1 MSDDSRG
8 AVQGVVLPAQR
19 ELRMLLTLLVLLVL
33 LTPLTAGAAPLRGAT
48 PGGFDPDLL
57 AGLRARS
64 IGPAAMSGRVTVI
77 EGVAADPRTLYAG
90 AASGGVWKSV
100 NGGLSWEPIFDDQ
113 PVASVGAIAVFQK
126 SPDVVWVG
134 TGEGNVRN
142 SASAGN
148 GVYRSLDAGKTW
160 THLGLDATERIA
172 RIVLHPT
179 DPDVAWVAALGREW
193 GENPE
198 RGVYQTEDGG
208 KTWRKLLYVDAR
220 TGAADLVIDPSN
232 PRKLLAAMWQY
243 RRWPWSFESGGP
255 GSGLYASYDGGRT
268 WKRRTEDDGLPKG
281 ELGRINLA
289 LSRSNPEIVYASV
302 EAQKSAL
309 LRSSDGGRTWT
320 TANQSP
326 NIAPRPF
333 YFATLEV
340 DPQWPNR
347 VYSLGY
353 LVKVSDDSAKT
364 FSNLPGAAKIHGDY
378 HAMWIDPGDPRHF
391 LIGDDG
397 GMAVTF
403 DRGLTA
409 AFIADLPLAQYY
421 HVAVDMETPYNV
433 YGGLQ
438 DNGSWR
444 GPSAT
449 WDLGGIPSSAW
460 SLIGS
465 GDGFGTVPDPADA
478 STGYSMAQNG
488 YLARWDLKTG
498 EIKDAR
504 PAPPHGVRL
513 RFNWNAGIAVD
524 PFAPGTVYYGS
535 QFLHESVD
543 HGRTWTTIS
552 PDLTTNNPAWQKDR
566 ESGGLTLDASGAETY
581 TTILAIAPSPVAR
594 GLIWVGTDDG
604 RVQVTRDGG
613 KSWTSVEANVPG
625 VPAHTWVPE
634 IRASRFEA
642 GTAFVVFDDH
652 RRSNWTPYLYRT
664 DDFGKT
670 WRSLAGKEL
679 RGAALA
685 IEQDPVDKDLLFL
698 GTELGLWISEDGGGH
713 WLRYKYGLPTV
724 PVMGLAVHP
733 RDRDLVIA
741 THGRALYV
749 VDDVRPLS
757 GLDAATL
764 SEPLHLFPIAAAQQ
778 HWQRFTVGV
787 YGQGA
792 GYFQGENRPY
802 GALITFSVSGPD
814 IPLPDPERE
823 RARKDRERAAAT
835 QAAAAAKAA
844 AAKRGERGEEKT
856 GEAAAGGKSATEK
869 SGAMEPAGREKAA
882 TAPTAPTAQAAEE
895 KTTAAK
901 QAEEKKASE
910 APKAQVEVAD
920 ASGKTIRHFK
930 TPVKLGINR
939 VAWGLE
945 RDDWKEPPPGPDQ
958 PPQEDPAG
966 PEVPP
971 GTYTVTVKFRG
982 HEARSTVQVLA
993 DPRSPNREAD
1003 WQQRWA
1009 AISRAGALQE
1019 AAAEAIERIGRIH
1032 ADVDS
1037 AVAKAK
1043 AAAVAEK
1050 RQQTA
1055 EKRQPGAGTSPQ
1067 GAGSA
1072 PQGAGSAQQGGGP
1085 AQQGAGSTQ
1094 QGAGRNEAAVRDQ
1107 DEAPSPLAGAA
1118 EKLGKRLDE
1127 LETRLWQRPDAKGIR
1142 EPDDVADQIGITM
1155 GALTGQWDPPSA
1167 TQLEALR
1174 QTADQLDKFLADFN
1188 RFCATDLAAFR
1199 RQVVE
1204 AKVGLLP
1211 EEPPIAVARP

>member
-1 MSDDSRG
+1 MSGNLRR
-8 AVQGVVLPAQR
+8 AVQGFVLPVR
-19 ELRMLLTLLVLLVL
+19 LVPLVLLSL
-33 LTPLTAGAAPLRGAT
+33 LTALTAGAAPLHAAA
-48 PGGFDPDLL
+48 PGVFDPDLL

-77 EGVAADPRTLYAG
+77 EGVAADPRTIYAG

-100 NGGLSWEPIFDDQ
+100 NGGLTWEPIFDDQ
-113 PVASVGAIAVFQK
+113 PVASIGAIAVFQK

-142 SASAGN
+142 SASVGN
-148 GVYRSLDAGKTW
+148 GVYRSLDGGKTW

-172 RIVLHPT
+172 RIVLHPS

-193 GENPE
+193 GENAE

-208 KTWRKLLYVDAR
+208 KTWKKLLYVDAR
-220 TGAADLVIDPSN
+220 TGAADLVIDPDN

-289 LSRSNPEIVYASV
+289 MSRSNPEIVYASV

-320 TANQSP
+320 TANQGP

-347 VYSLGY
+347 VYSLGF
-353 LVKVSDDSAKT
+353 LVKVSDDSGKT
-364 FSNLPGAAKIHGDY
+364 FTNLPGTDKIHGDF
-378 HAMWIDPGDPRHF
+378 HAMWIDPGDPRH
-391 LIGDDG
+391 LLVGDDG
-397 GMAVTF
+397 GMAVSF
-403 DRGLTA
+403 DRGRTA

-421 HVAVDMETPYNV
+421 HVAVDMEKPYNV

-438 DNGSWR
+438 YNGSWR

-449 WDLGGIPSSAW
+449 WDLGGIPNSAW
-460 SLIGS
+460 SPVGG
-465 GDGFGTVPDPADA
+465 GDGFGTVPDPADP

-488 YLARWDLKTG
+488 YLTRWDLKTG

-504 PAPPHGVRL
+504 PAPPAGVRL

-535 QFLHESVD
+535 QFLHQSVD

-552 PDLTTNNPAWQKDR
+552 PDLTTNDPAWQKDR
-566 ESGGLTLDASGAETY
+566 ESGGLTPDASGAETY
-581 TTILAIAPSPVAR
+581 TTILAISPSPVAR

-613 KSWTSVEANVPG
+613 KSWTSVEGNVPG

-634 IRASRFEA
+634 IRASRFDA
-642 GTAFVVFDDH
+642 GTAFVGFDDH

-670 WRSLAGKEL
+670 WKSLAGKEL
-679 RGAALA
+679 RGYALA
-685 IEQDPVDKDLLFL
+685 VEQDPADKDLLFL
-698 GTELGLWISEDGGGH
+698 GTEFGLWISEDGGGH

-749 VDDVRPLS
+749 VDDIRPLS
-757 GLDAATL
+757 GLDAATFR
-764 SEPLHLFPIAAAQQ
+764 EPLHLFPIAAAQQ
-778 HWQRFTVGV
+778 HWLRFTVGA

-792 GYFQGENRPY
+792 GHFQGENRPY

-823 RARKDRERAAAT
+823 RARKDRERAAAS

-844 AAKRGERGEEKT
+844 AAKQGEEKAGAT
-856 GEAAAGGKSATEK
+856 AAGGRTATEK
-869 SGAMEPAGREKAA
+869 PAAEKTAATEQAAAEKAG
-882 TAPTAPTAQAAEE
+882 TPPTAQAAEE
-895 KTTAAK
+895 KTARG
-901 QAEEKKASE
+901 AEAKKAE
-910 APKAQVEVAD
+910 PPKAQIEVAD

-939 VAWGLE
+939 AAWGLE
-945 RDDWKEPPPGPDQ
+945 RDDWKEPPPGLDQ
-958 PPQEDPAG
+958 PPPQEDPAG

-982 HEARSTVQVLA
+982 HEARSTVEVLA

-1019 AAAEAIERIGRIH
+1019 AAAEAIERIGRIR
-1032 ADVDS
+1032 ADVEA

-1043 AAAVAEK
+1043 AAAAAEK
-1050 RQQTA
+1050 HKQEAAGKGREGA
-1055 EKRQPGAGTSPQ
+1055 E
-1067 GAGSA
+1067 
-1072 PQGAGSAQQGGGP
+1072 GG
-1085 AQQGAGSTQ
+1085 QQGAAKGR
-1094 QGAGRNEAAVRDQ
+1094 QGGVRSEAAAKGQ
-1107 DEAPSPLAGAA
+1107 DETPSPLAGAA

-1127 LETRLWQRPDAKGIR
+1127 LEKRLWQRPDAAGIL
-1142 EPDDVADQIGITM
+1142 EPDDLADQIAITG
-1155 GALTGQWDPPSA
+1155 GAITGQWDPPSA
-1167 TQLEALR
+1167 NQLEALR

-1188 RFCATDLAAFR
+1188 RFCTTDLAAFR

-1211 EEPPIAVARP
+1211 EEPPIAVATP

>member
-1 MSDDSRG
+1 MSNDSRG
-8 AVQGVVLPAQR
+8 SVHALSRPLP
-19 ELRMLLTLLVLLVL
+19 LLALLLLA
-33 LTPLTAGAAPLRGAT
+33 TALTAGAAAPPRGAT

-77 EGVAADPRTLYAG
+77 EGVAADPRTLYVG

-100 NGGLSWEPIFDDQ
+100 NAGLTWEPIFDDQ
-113 PVASVGAIAVFQK
+113 PVASIGAIAVFQK

-142 SASAGN
+142 STAGGN
-148 GVYRSLDAGKTW
+148 GVYRSLDGGKTW

-208 KTWRKLLYVDAR
+208 KTWKRLLYVDAR

-232 PRKLLAAMWQY
+232 PRRLLAAMWQY

-255 GSGLYASYDGGRT
+255 GSGLYASYDGGRS

-281 ELGRINLA
+281 ELGRIKLA
-289 LSRSNPEIVYASV
+289 TSRSNPEIVYASV
-302 EAQKSAL
+302 EARKSAL
-309 LRSSDGGRTWT
+309 LRSSDGGRTWAT
-320 TANQSP
+320 VNQSP

-347 VYSLGY
+347 VYSLGFD
-353 LVKVSDDSAKT
+353 VKVSDDSGKT
-364 FSNLPGAAKIHGDY
+364 FGSLAGAAKIHGDY

-397 GMAVTF
+397 GVAVTF

-409 AFIADLPLAQYY
+409 AFLADLPLAQYY

-449 WDLGGIPSSAW
+449 WDQGGIPSSAW
-460 SLIGS
+460 SVLGG
-465 GDGFGTVPDPADA
+465 GDGFGTVPDPADP

-488 YLARWDLKTG
+488 YLIRWDLKTG
-498 EIKDAR
+498 ELKDAR
-504 PAPPHGVRL
+504 PAPPDGVRL

-524 PFAPGTVYYGS
+524 PFTPGTVYYGS
-535 QFLHESVD
+535 QFLHRSVD
-543 HGRTWTTIS
+543 RGRTWTTIS
-552 PDLTTNNPAWQKDR
+552 PDLTTDNPAWQKDR
-566 ESGGLTLDASGAETY
+566 ESGGLTPDASGAETY

-613 KSWTSVEANVPG
+613 KTWTSVEANVPG

-634 IRASRFEA
+634 IRASRFDA

-652 RRSNWTPYLYRT
+652 RRSNSTPYLYRT

-679 RGAALA
+679 RGYALA
-685 IEQDPVDKDLLFL
+685 IEQDPADKDLLFL
-698 GTELGLWISEDGGGH
+698 GTEAGLWISEDGGGH

-749 VDDVRPLS
+749 VDDIRPLS

-764 SEPLHLFPIAAAQQ
+764 NEPLHLFPIAAAQQ
-778 HWQRFTVGV
+778 HWQRFAVGY

-792 GYFQGENRPY
+792 GFFQGENRPY
-802 GALITFSVSGPD
+802 GALVTFSVSGPD

-835 QAAAAAKAA
+835 QAAAAAAA
-844 AAKRGERGEEKT
+844 AAKRGEEKAGETAGGGKTATEIAASEKT
-856 GEAAAGGKSATEK
+856 
-869 SGAMEPAGREKAA
+869 
-882 TAPTAPTAQAAEE
+882 TAPTAPATPATPAAQPAEE
-895 KTTAAK
+895 KTAAAK
-901 QAEEKKASE
+901 QAEEKKAE
-910 APKAQVEVAD
+910 PPKAQIEVAD

-958 PPQEDPAG
+958 PAQEDPAG

-982 HEARSTVQVLA
+982 HEARSSVQVLA
-993 DPRSPNREAD
+993 DPRSSNREGD

-1009 AISRAGALQE
+1009 AISRTGALQE
-1019 AAAEAIERIGRIH
+1019 AAAEAIERIGRIR

-1043 AAAVAEK
+1043 AAA
-1050 RQQTA
+1050 TA
-1055 EKRQPGAGTSPQ
+1055 EKRRQGAEKSQPGAGT
-1067 GAGSA
+1067 
-1072 PQGAGSAQQGGGP
+1072 GP
-1085 AQQGAGSTQ
+1085 QGAGSTQ
-1094 QGAGRNEAAVRDQ
+1094 QGAARSGAAAK
-1107 DEAPSPLAGAA
+1107 DEDEEPSPLAGAA

-1127 LETRLWQRPDAKGIR
+1127 LETRLWQRPDAKGIH
-1142 EPDDVADQIGITM
+1142 EPEDVTNQIGITM
-1155 GALTGQWDPPSA
+1155 AALTGQWDPPSA
-1167 TQLEALR
+1167 TQLETLR
-1174 QTADQLDKFLADFN
+1174 QAADRLDKFLGDFN
-1188 RFCATDLAAFR
+1188 RFCAADLAAFR
-1199 RQVVE
+1199 RQVVD

-1211 EEPPIAVARP
+1211 EEAPIAVAKP

>member
-8 AVQGVVLPAQR
+8 AVRAPSRPLP
-19 ELRMLLTLLVLLVL
+19 LPLLALLLVLI
-33 LTPLTAGAAPLRGAT
+33 PLTAGAAAPNRAT

-77 EGVAADPRTLYAG
+77 EGVAADPRTLYVG
-90 AASGGVWKSV
+90 AASGGIWKSV
-100 NGGLSWEPIFDDQ
+100 NAGLTWEPIFDDQ
-113 PVASVGAIAVFQK
+113 PVASIGAIAVFQK

-142 SASAGN
+142 SASGGN
-148 GVYRSLDAGKTW
+148 GVYRSLDGGKTW

-172 RIVLHPT
+172 RIVLHPN

-208 KTWRKLLYVDAR
+208 KTWKKLLYVDAR

-289 LSRSNPEIVYASV
+289 MSRSNPEIVYAAV

-320 TANQSP
+320 TVNQSS

-347 VYSLGY
+347 LYSLGFN
-353 LVKVSDDSAKT
+353 VKVSDDSGKT
-364 FSNLPGAAKIHGDY
+364 FGNLAGAAKIHGDY

-391 LIGDDG
+391 LFGDDG
-397 GMAVTF
+397 GLAVTF

-460 SLIGS
+460 SVLGG
-465 GDGFGTVPDPADA
+465 GDGFGTVPDPADP
-478 STGYSMAQNG
+478 STGYSMAQTG
-488 YLARWDLKTG
+488 YLIRWDLKTG
-498 EIKDAR
+498 ELKDAR
-504 PAPPHGVRL
+504 PAPPEGVRL

-524 PFAPGTVYYGS
+524 PFTPGTVYYGS
-535 QFLHESVD
+535 QFLHQSVD

-566 ESGGLTLDASGAETY
+566 ESGGLTPDASGAETY

-634 IRASRFEA
+634 IRASRFDA

-679 RGAALA
+679 RGYALA

-698 GTELGLWISEDGGGH
+698 GTEFGLWISEDGGGH

-749 VDDVRPLS
+749 VDDIRPLS
-757 GLDAATL
+757 GLDGATL
-764 SEPLHLFPIAAAQQ
+764 NEPLHLFPIAAAQQ
-778 HWQRFTVGV
+778 HWQRFAVGY
-787 YGQGA
+787 YGQG
-792 GYFQGENRPY
+792 GSFFQGENRPY
-802 GALITFSVSGPD
+802 GALVTFSVSGPD

-844 AAKRGERGEEKT
+844 AAKRGEEKAGET
-856 GEAAAGGKSATEK
+856 AGGGKTATEK
-869 SGAMEPAGREKAA
+869 AATEKAAEPAGAAKAA
-882 TAPTAPTAQAAEE
+882 TAPTAPATPAARPAEE
-895 KTTAAK
+895 KTTEVK
-901 QAEEKKASE
+901 QAEEKKAAE
-910 APKAQVEVAD
+910 PPKAQIEVAD

-971 GTYTVTVKFRG
+971 GTYTVTVKFGG

-1019 AAAEAIERIGRIH
+1019 AAAEAIERIGRIR
-1032 ADVDS
+1032 ADVES

-1043 AAAVAEK
+1043 AAA
-1050 RQQTA
+1050 TA
-1055 EKRQPGAGTSPQ
+1055 EKRRLGAGTSQQGAGTSPQ
-1067 GAGSA
+1067 RAAGTS
-1072 PQGAGSAQQGGGP
+1072 PQGGGTAQQGTGRS
-1085 AQQGAGSTQ
+1085 GA
-1094 QGAGRNEAAVRDQ
+1094 AAK
-1107 DEAPSPLAGAA
+1107 DEDEEPSPLAGAA

-1127 LETRLWQRPDAKGIR
+1127 LETRLWQRPDAKGIH
-1142 EPDDVADQIGITM
+1142 EPDDAADQIGIAI

-1167 TQLEALR
+1167 TQLETLR
-1174 QTADQLDKFLADFN
+1174 QAADQLDKFLADFN

-1199 RQVVE
+1199 RQVVD

-1211 EEPPIAVARP
+1211 EEPPIAVAKP

>member
-1 MSDDSRG
+1 MTTDQEGTMSDDSRG
-8 AVQGVVLPAQR
+8 AVHALSRPLP
-19 ELRMLLTLLVLLVL
+19 LLALLLLA
-33 LTPLTAGAAPLRGAT
+33 TALTAGAAVPARGAT

-77 EGVAADPRTLYAG
+77 EGVAADPRTLYVG

-100 NGGLSWEPIFDDQ
+100 NAGLTWEPIFDDQ
-113 PVASVGAIAVFQK
+113 PVASIGAIAVFQK
-126 SPDVVWVG
+126 SPEVVWVG

-142 SASAGN
+142 SAAGGN
-148 GVYRSLDAGKTW
+148 GVYRSLDGGKTW
-160 THLGLDATERIA
+160 THLGLEATERIA

-208 KTWRKLLYVDAR
+208 KTWKKLLYVDAR
-220 TGAADLVIDPSN
+220 TGAADLAIDPSN

-281 ELGRINLA
+281 ELGRIKLA
-289 LSRSNPEIVYASV
+289 MSRSNPEIVYASV
-302 EAQKSAL
+302 EAEKSAL

-333 YFATLEV
+333 YFAELAV

-347 VYSLGY
+347 VYSLGFD
-353 LVKVSDDSAKT
+353 VKVSDDSGKT
-364 FSNLPGAAKIHGDY
+364 FTTLAGAAKIHGDY

-397 GMAVTF
+397 GLAVSL
-403 DRGLTA
+403 DRGQTA

-444 GPSAT
+444 GPSAS

-460 SLIGS
+460 ALVGG
-465 GDGFGTVPDPADA
+465 GDGFGTVPDPADP
-478 STGYSMAQNG
+478 STGYSAAQNG
-488 YLARWDLKTG
+488 YLTRWDLKTG
-498 EIKDAR
+498 ELKDAR
-504 PAPPHGVRL
+504 PAAPAGVRL

-524 PFAPGTVYYGS
+524 PFEAGTVYYGS
-535 QFLHESVD
+535 QFLHQSVD
-543 HGRTWTTIS
+543 RGRTWTTIS
-552 PDLTTNNPAWQKDR
+552 PDLTTNDPAWQKDR
-566 ESGGLTLDASGAETY
+566 ESGGLTPDASGAETY

-594 GLIWVGTDDG
+594 GVIWVGTDDG

-634 IRASRFEA
+634 IRASRFDA

-652 RRSNWTPYLYRT
+652 RRSNSTPYLYRT

-670 WRSLAGKEL
+670 WRSLAGTEL
-679 RGAALA
+679 RGSALA
-685 IEQDPVDKDLLFL
+685 IEQDPADKDLLFL

-749 VDDVRPLS
+749 VDDIRPLS

-764 SEPLHLFPIAAAQQ
+764 SAPLHVFPVAPARQ
-778 HWQRFTVGV
+778 HWQRLTVGS

-792 GYFQGENRPY
+792 GFFQGENRPY

-823 RARKDRERAAAT
+823 RARKDRERAAAM
-835 QAAAAAKAA
+835 QAAAAAKVA
-844 AAKRGERGEEKT
+844 AAKRGEEKASRPA
-856 GEAAAGGKSATEK
+856 GVAGGGKTATEK
-869 SGAMEPAGREKAA
+869 AGAAEAAG
-882 TAPTAPTAQAAEE
+882 AEE
-895 KTTAAK
+895 KETETR
-901 QAEEKKASE
+901 QAEEKKAPE
-910 APKAQVEVAD
+910 PPKAQIEVAD
-920 ASGKTIRHFK
+920 ASGKTIRRFK

-1019 AAAEAIERIGRIH
+1019 AAAEAIERIGRIR
-1032 ADVDS
+1032 ADVES

-1043 AAAVAEK
+1043 AAA
-1050 RQQTA
+1050 TA
-1055 EKRQPGAGTSPQ
+1055 EKRRQDAETRQPGAGASPQGAGTGPRGAGTSPQ
-1067 GAGSA
+1067 AAGT
-1072 PQGAGSAQQGGGP
+1072 
-1085 AQQGAGSTQ
+1085 AQQGAGRSGT
-1094 QGAGRNEAAVRDQ
+1094 AAKE
-1107 DEAPSPLAGAA
+1107 DEEPSPLADAA

-1127 LETRLWQRPDAKGIR
+1127 LETRLWQRPDAKGIH
-1142 EPDDVADQIGITM
+1142 EPEDVADQIGITM

-1167 TQLEALR
+1167 TQLETLR
-1174 QTADQLDKFLADFN
+1174 QAAVQLDKFLADFN

-1199 RQVVE
+1199 RQVVD
-1204 AKVGLLP
+1204 ARVGLLP
-1211 EEPPIAVARP
+1211 EEPPIAVVKP

>member
-1 MSDDSRG
+1 MSSN
-8 AVQGVVLPAQR
+8 
-19 ELRMLLTLLVLLVL
+19 LRPLALLMLL
-33 LTPLTAGAAPLRGAT
+33 LTSLTALTALTAGAAPLRGAA
-48 PGGFDPDLL
+48 PGVYDPDLL

-64 IGPAAMSGRVTVI
+64 IGPAVMSGRVTVI
-77 EGVAADPRTLYAG
+77 EGVAADPRTIYAG

-100 NGGLSWEPIFDDQ
+100 NGGLTWEPIFDDQ
-113 PVASVGAIAVFQK
+113 PVASIGAIAVFQK

-142 SASAGN
+142 SASVGN
-148 GVYRSLDAGKTW
+148 GVYRSLDGGKTW

-193 GENPE
+193 GENAE

-208 KTWRKLLYVDAR
+208 KTWKKLLYVDAR
-220 TGAADLVIDPSN
+220 TGAADLVVDPDN

-289 LSRSNPEIVYASV
+289 TSRSNPEIVYASV

-309 LRSSDGGRTWT
+309 LRSSDGGRTWAT
-320 TANQSP
+320 VNQSP

-347 VYSLGY
+347 LYSLGF
-353 LVKVSDDSAKT
+353 LVKVSDDSGKT
-364 FSNLPGAAKIHGDY
+364 FTNLPGTDKIHGDY

-391 LIGDDG
+391 LVGDDG
-397 GMAVTF
+397 GMAVSF
-403 DRGLTA
+403 DRGRTA

-421 HVAVDMETPYNV
+421 HVAVDMEKPYNV

-449 WDLGGIPSSAW
+449 WDLGGIPNSAW
-460 SLIGS
+460 SFVGS
-465 GDGFGTVPDPADA
+465 GDGFGTLPDPAEP

-504 PAPPHGVRL
+504 PAPPDGVRL

-535 QFLHESVD
+535 QFLHQSVD

-566 ESGGLTLDASGAETY
+566 ESGGITPDASGAETY
-581 TTILAIAPSPVAR
+581 TTILAISPSPVAR
-594 GLIWVGTDDG
+594 GVIWVGTDDG

-613 KSWTSVEANVPG
+613 KSWTSVEGNVPG

-634 IRASRFEA
+634 IRASRFDA

-670 WRSLAGKEL
+670 WKSLAGKEL
-679 RGAALA
+679 RGYALA
-685 IEQDPVDKDLLFL
+685 VEQDPADKNLLFL
-698 GTELGLWISEDGGGH
+698 GTEFGLWISEDGGGH

-733 RDRDLVIA
+733 RDHDLVIA

-757 GLDAATL
+757 GLGAATL

-778 HWQRFTVGV
+778 HWQRFTLGV
-787 YGQGA
+787 YGPGA

-823 RARKDRERAAAT
+823 RARKDRERAAAAQT
-835 QAAAAAKAA
+835 TAAARAAAAKQ
-844 AAKRGERGEEKT
+844 GEERGGGT
-856 GEAAAGGKSATEK
+856 AAGGRTATEK
-869 SGAMEPAGREKAA
+869 TAAPAGAEKAGA
-882 TAPTAPTAQAAEE
+882 EKAGTAETAQAAAE
-895 KTTAAK
+895 KTAEAG
-901 QAEEKKASE
+901 QAEEKKAAE
-910 APKAQVEVAD
+910 TPKAQIEVAD

-939 VAWGLE
+939 AAWGLE
-945 RDDWKEPPPGPDQ
+945 RDDWKEPPPGLDQ
-958 PPQEDPAG
+958 PPPSEDPAG

-982 HEARSTVQVLA
+982 HEARSTVEVVA

-1019 AAAEAIERIGRIH
+1019 AAAEAIDRIGRIR
-1032 ADVDS
+1032 ADVDA

-1043 AAAVAEK
+1043 AAAAAEK
-1050 RQQTA
+1050 HKQ
-1055 EKRQPGAGTSPQ
+1055 ESAGKAKDQ
-1067 GAGSA
+1067 
-1072 PQGAGSAQQGGGP
+1072 
-1085 AQQGAGSTQ
+1085 
-1094 QGAGRNEAAVRDQ
+1094 NET
-1107 DEAPSPLAGAA
+1107 PSPLAGAA

-1127 LETRLWQRPDAKGIR
+1127 LEKRLWQRPDAKGIR
-1142 EPDDVADQIGITM
+1142 EPDDIANQIGIAG
-1155 GALTGQWDPPSA
+1155 GAISGQWDPPSA

-1174 QTADQLDKFLADFN
+1174 QAADQLDKLLADLN
-1188 RFCATDLAAFR
+1188 RFCSTDLAAFR

-1211 EEPPIAVARP
+1211 EEPPLAVAKP

>member
-1 MSDDSRG
+1 MQDDSRG
-8 AVQGVVLPAQR
+8 AVRALSGSLP
-19 ELRMLLTLLVLLVL
+19 LLALLLLL
-33 LTPLTAGAAPLRGAT
+33 LPLTAGAAGPSRAT

-77 EGVAADPRTLYAG
+77 EGVAADPRTLYVG

-100 NGGLSWEPIFDDQ
+100 NGGLTWEPIFDDQ
-113 PVASVGAIAVFQK
+113 PVASIGAIAVFQK

-142 SASAGN
+142 SAAAGN
-148 GVYRSLDAGKTW
+148 GVYRSLDGGKTW

-208 KTWRKLLYVDAR
+208 KSWKKLLYVDAR

-232 PRKLLAAMWQY
+232 PQKLLAAMWQY

-289 LSRSNPEIVYASV
+289 TSRSNPEIVYASV

-347 VYSLGY
+347 VYSLGFN
-353 LVKVSDDSAKT
+353 VKVSDDSGKT
-364 FSNLPGAAKIHGDY
+364 FGNLAGAGKIHGDY

-397 GMAVTF
+397 GLAVTY

-449 WDLGGIPSSAW
+449 WDVGGIPNSAW
-460 SLIGS
+460 SVLGG
-465 GDGFGTVPDPADA
+465 GDGFGTLPDPADS

-488 YLARWDLKTG
+488 YLFHWDLKTG
-498 EIKDAR
+498 ELKDAR
-504 PAPPHGVRL
+504 PAPPDGVRL

-535 QFLHESVD
+535 QFLHQSVD

-552 PDLTTNNPAWQKDR
+552 PDLTTNDPAWQKDR
-566 ESGGLTLDASGAETY
+566 ESGGITPDASGAETY

-634 IRASRFEA
+634 IRASRFDA

-679 RGAALA
+679 RGYALA
-685 IEQDPVDKDLLFL
+685 IEQDPVDRDLLFL

-713 WLRYKYGLPTV
+713 WLRYKYGLPPV

-741 THGRALYV
+741 THGRSLYV
-749 VDDVRPLS
+749 VDDIRPLS

-764 SEPLHLFPIAAAQQ
+764 SEPLHLFSIAAAQQ
-778 HWQRFTVGV
+778 HWQRLPVGY
-787 YGQGA
+787 YGHGDS
-792 GYFQGENRPY
+792 YFQGENRPY

-814 IPLPDPERE
+814 VPLPDPERE

-844 AAKRGERGEEKT
+844 AAKRGEEQAGETAARGKT
-856 GEAAAGGKSATEK
+856 ATEK
-869 SGAMEPAGREKAA
+869 TAAAEPAGAEKTAA
-882 TAPTAPTAQAAEE
+882 APAAPIAPAAPAAEE

-901 QAEEKKASE
+901 QAEEKKAPE
-910 APKAQVEVAD
+910 PPKAQIEVAD
-920 ASGKTIRHFK
+920 ASGKTIRHWK
-930 TPVKLGINR
+930 TAVKLGINR

-945 RDDWKEPPPGPDQ
+945 RDDWKEAPPGPDQ

-971 GTYTVTVKFRG
+971 GTYTVTVKFHG
-982 HEARSTVQVLA
+982 HEGRNTVQVLA
-993 DPRSPNREAD
+993 DPRSPNRGAD

-1009 AISRAGALQE
+1009 AISRTGALQE
-1019 AAAEAIERIGRIH
+1019 AAAEAIERIGRIR
-1032 ADVDS
+1032 ADVES

-1043 AAAVAEK
+1043 AAATAEK
-1050 RQQTA
+1050 RRQDA
-1055 EKRQPGAGTSPQ
+1055 EKRQPGAETSPQ
-1067 GAGSA
+1067 S
-1072 PQGAGSAQQGGGP
+1072 
-1085 AQQGAGSTQ
+1085 AGSTQ
-1094 QGAGRNEAAVRDQ
+1094 QGAGATPQGAGATPQGATSPASAGSTRQGAGRSEAAAK
-1107 DEAPSPLAGAA
+1107 DEDEEPSPLAGAA

-1127 LETRLWQRPDAKGIR
+1127 LETRLWQRPDAKGIHA
-1142 EPDDVADQIGITM
+1142 PDDVAGQIGLTM

-1167 TQLEALR
+1167 TQLETLR

>member
-1 MSDDSRG
+1 MSRDLEPIVPAAFPI
-8 AVQGVVLPAQR
+8 AVLCAAA
-19 ELRMLLTLLVLLVL
+19 VLLAL
-33 LTPLTAGAAPLRGAT
+33 LTPLTPLMAAAAPARARQNA
-48 PGGFDPDLL
+48 FDPDLL

-77 EGVAADPRTLYAG
+77 EGVAADPRTLYVG

-100 NGGLSWEPIFDDQ
+100 NGGLTWEPIFDDQ
-113 PVASVGAIAVFQK
+113 PVASIGAIAVFQK

-142 SASAGN
+142 SASVGN
-148 GVYRSLDAGKTW
+148 GVYRSLDGGKTW

-179 DPDVAWVAALGREW
+179 DPDVAWVAALGRAW
-193 GENPE
+193 GENAE

-208 KTWRKLLYVDAR
+208 KTWKKLLYVDAR
-220 TGAADLVIDPSN
+220 TGAADLVIDPAN

-243 RRWPWSFESGGP
+243 RRWPWRFESGGP
-255 GSGLYASYDGGRT
+255 GSGLYASYDGGRS

-289 LSRSNPEIVYASV
+289 TSRSNPEIVYASV

-320 TANQSP
+320 TVNQGP

-333 YFATLEV
+333 YFAELKV

-347 VYSLGY
+347 VYSLGF
-353 LVKVSDDSAKT
+353 LVKVSDDSGKT
-364 FSNLPGAAKIHGDY
+364 FTNLPGGDKIHGDY
-378 HAMWIDPGDPRHF
+378 HTMWIDPNDPRHF
-391 LIGDDG
+391 LFGDDG
-397 GMAVTF
+397 GLAVTF
-403 DRGLTA
+403 DRGRTA
-409 AFIADLPLAQYY
+409 AFTADLPLAQYY

-444 GPSAT
+444 GPSST
-449 WDLGGIPSSAW
+449 WDLGGIPNSAW
-460 SLIGS
+460 SPVGG
-465 GDGFGTVPDPADA
+465 GDGFGTLPDPADPA
-478 STGYSMAQNG
+478 TGYSMAQNG
-488 YLARWDLKTG
+488 YLTRWDLKTG

-504 PAPPHGVRL
+504 PAPPDGVRL

-524 PFAPGTVYYGS
+524 PFEPGTVYYGS
-535 QFLHESVD
+535 QFLHKSVD

-552 PDLTTNNPAWQKDR
+552 PDLTTNNPAWQTDR
-566 ESGGLTLDASGAETY
+566 DSGGLTTDASGAETY
-581 TTILAIAPSPVAR
+581 TTILAIAPSPLAR
-594 GLIWVGTDDG
+594 GVIWVGTDDG
-604 RVQVTRDGG
+604 RVQITRDGG
-613 KSWTSVEANVPG
+613 KSWASVEANIPDL
-625 VPAHTWVPE
+625 PDHTWVPE
-634 IRASRFEA
+634 IRASRFDA

-670 WRSLAGKEL
+670 WKSLAGKEL
-679 RGAALA
+679 RGYALA
-685 IEQDPVDKDLLFL
+685 IEQDPADKNLLFL
-698 GTELGLWISEDGGGH
+698 GTEFGLWISEDGGGH
-713 WLRYKYGLPTV
+713 WLRHKYGLPTA
-724 PVMGLAVHP
+724 PVMGLAIHP

-764 SEPLHLFPIAAAQQ
+764 SEPLHLFPIAAARQ
-778 HWQRFTVGV
+778 HWQRFTVAS

-792 GYFQGENRPY
+792 AHFQGENRPY
-802 GALITFSVSGPD
+802 GALVTFSVSGPD
-814 IPLPDPERE
+814 LPLPDPERE
-823 RARKDRERAAAT
+823 RERKERERVAAA
-835 QAAAAAKAA
+835 QAAASAKAA
-844 AAKRGERGEEKT
+844 AAKQGEEKAGAMTAGGKTATETAAT
-856 GEAAAGGKSATEK
+856 GKAAAEEKAAAGTG
-869 SGAMEPAGREKAA
+869 PAAE
-882 TAPTAPTAQAAEE
+882 AAEE
-895 KTTAAK
+895 KTAAAK
-901 QAEEKKASE
+901 KAEEKKAE
-910 APKAQVEVAD
+910 PPKAQIEVAD

-939 VAWGLE
+939 AAWGLE

-958 PPQEDPAG
+958 PPPQEDPAG

-982 HEARSTVQVLA
+982 HEAKSTVEVLA
-993 DPRSPNREAD
+993 DPRSPNRDTD

-1009 AISRAGALQE
+1009 AISRAGALQQ
-1019 AAAEAIERIGRIH
+1019 AAAEAIERIGRIR

-1043 AAAVAEK
+1043 AAADRDKQAAEK
-1050 RQQTA
+1050 NRQ
-1055 EKRQPGAGTSPQ
+1055 
-1067 GAGSA
+1067 SA
-1072 PQGAGSAQQGGGP
+1072 SRSEVA
-1085 AQQGAGSTQ
+1085 TKDHHDL
-1094 QGAGRNEAAVRDQ
+1094 N
-1107 DEAPSPLAGAA
+1107 DEPPSPLATAA

-1127 LETRLWQRPDAKGIR
+1127 LEKRLWQRPDAKGLY
-1142 EPDDVADQIGITM
+1142 EPDDIASQISITG
-1155 GALTGQWDPPSA
+1155 GAITGQWDPPSA

-1199 RQVVE
+1199 KQVVE

-1211 EEPPIAVARP
+1211 EEAPIAVERP